1 MKTLMKEIKINP
13 EIKISKVIIKNDN
26 DNIIKTLEEG
36 ENDNKAK

>member
-1 MKTLMKEIKINP
+1 MKEIKINP

>member
-1 MKTLMKEIKINP
+1 MKEIKINP
-13 EIKISKVIIKNDN
+13 EIKISKVIMKNDN

>member
-1 MKTLMKEIKINP
+1 MKEIKINP

-26 DNIIKTLEEG
+26 DNIIKTLKEG

>member
-1 MKTLMKEIKINP
+1 MKEIKINP
-13 EIKISKVIIKNDN
+13 EIKISKVLIKNDN